1 MPRVR
6 GSSACVGES
15 SALAEQVG
23 PTGIPALW
31 LWAGAFTLLLS
42 GEEENPLHS
51 IAIHLSRV
59 NGQKGA

>member
-15 SALAEQVG
+15 SALTEQVG

-51 IAIHLSRV
+51 VAIHLS
-59 NGQKGA
+59 

>member
-15 SALAEQVG
+15 SAGGVGGGQVG

-51 IAIHLSRV
+51 VTIHLS
-59 NGQKGA
+59 